1 MEQVSEIKNIKEYYK
16 CEENFEK
23 EYHGSSDNNKE
34 CSMYCEAASGGESFP
49 ELRARGNEMS
59 FKELKMSS

>member
-23 EYHGSSDNNKE
+23 NIMALLIIIKNVVCIVKQLVEVKV
-34 CSMYCEAASGGESFP
+34 FP
-49 ELRARGNEMS
+49 S
-59 FKELKMSS
+59 